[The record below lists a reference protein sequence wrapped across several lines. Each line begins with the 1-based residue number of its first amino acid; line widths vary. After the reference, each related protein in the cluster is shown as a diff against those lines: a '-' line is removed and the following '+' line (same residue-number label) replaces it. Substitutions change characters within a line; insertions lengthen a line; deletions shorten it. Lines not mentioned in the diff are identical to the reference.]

1 MKKEFNTTTFIY
13 KLIPDEFLQD
23 DKINKNL
30 SFNTH
35 NPAFKIQNSKF
46 RCYITEI

>member
-13 KLIPDEFLQD
+13 KLIPEEYLQD

-35 NPAFKIQNSKF
+35 NPTSKIQNSKLL
-46 RCYITEI
+46 C